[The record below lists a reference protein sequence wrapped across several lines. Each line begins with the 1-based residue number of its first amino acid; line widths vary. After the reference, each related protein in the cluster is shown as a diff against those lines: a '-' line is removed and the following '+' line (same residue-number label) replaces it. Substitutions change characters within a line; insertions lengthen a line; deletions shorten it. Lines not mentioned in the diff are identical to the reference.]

1 VSRLSNIL
9 TTNGYQT
16 DAGAQ
21 VFILE
26 DPALGEDDG
35 PAAIAV
41 VVGADQ
47 IQWQGNKGF
56 VVLPVEIQA
65 HSKSGTA
72 TPWAT
77 VEAVLADIKTAVEQD
92 HDLAGTL
99 NHNGLE
105 RGTTRVVKREPGS
118 TTVGTGVEYRLQYA
132 EAWGAP

>member
-1 VSRLSNIL
+1 
-9 TTNGYQT
+9 
-16 DAGAQ
+16 
-21 VFILE
+21 
-26 DPALGEDDG
+26 
-35 PAAIAV
+35 
-41 VVGADQ
+41 
-47 IQWQGNKGF
+47 
-56 VVLPVEIQA
+56 VEIQA

-132 EAWGAP
+132 ESLGGAVKIDVTLDDRDVQLGIAAFKAKFPAAIRRAVERASVSAKAEMAKSISATRGSRRGT